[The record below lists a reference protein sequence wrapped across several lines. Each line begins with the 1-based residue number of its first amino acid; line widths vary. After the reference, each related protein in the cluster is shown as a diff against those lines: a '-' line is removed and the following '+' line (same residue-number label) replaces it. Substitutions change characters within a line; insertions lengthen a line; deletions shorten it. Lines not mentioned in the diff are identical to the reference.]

1 MCRTLNYFAL
11 FYIFVSAVSGFVS
24 ISSYTSLV
32 DISVSMTSSAV
43 GFKICALTAGIKKY
57 KLIKKKRKKHNNIV
71 LFAKTKLN
79 TMKVLRS

>member
-1 MCRTLNYFAL
+1 MCRTLNYFSL
-11 FYIFVSAVSGFVS
+11 FYIFVCAVSGFVS

-57 KLIKKKRKKHNNIV
+57 KLIKKKKKE
-71 LFAKTKLN
+71 A
-79 TMKVLRS
+79 

>member
-1 MCRTLNYFAL
+1 MCRTLNYFSL
-11 FYIFVSAVSGFVS
+11 FDIFVSAVSGFVS

-79 TMKVLRS
+79 TIKVLRS